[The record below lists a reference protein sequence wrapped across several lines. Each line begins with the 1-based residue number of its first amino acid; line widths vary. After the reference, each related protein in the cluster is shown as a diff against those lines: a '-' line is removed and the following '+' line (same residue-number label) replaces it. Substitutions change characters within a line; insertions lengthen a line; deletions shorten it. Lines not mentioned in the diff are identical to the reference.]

1 MCPIKS
7 CTWKLEWLAEWKQGT
22 KINLNKE
29 LNYYTLKKLF
39 ILFCVDRKCVAD
51 VWFLA
56 LKSDS
61 RLEINKNHSKHG

>member
-39 ILFCVDRKCVAD
+39 ILVCVDRKCVAD
-51 VWFLA
+51 V
-56 LKSDS
+56 
-61 RLEINKNHSKHG
+61 